1 MGQIA
6 RVRKTSNRK
15 HPINKM
21 LANSSQQMAINLGR
35 LRQQD
40 DQERERQRDEQARE
54 AARISA
60 EAAANTPEALFA
72 RRTAEINEAIGKQ
85 QAQER
90 ANYEAQARAKAARD
104 AELML
109 IGDQLAERL
118 APAITAAIA
127 AGFAQLRDG
136 KSEGK

>member
-1 MGQIA
+1 
-6 RVRKTSNRK
+6 
-15 HPINKM
+15 
-21 LANSSQQMAINLGR
+21 MAINLGR